1 MLKKIEDMN
10 YYELL
15 EVSHRATAQE
25 IHKAYE
31 RIRKIYDPNS
41 IALYSLFSP
50 EETEKIRHRIE
61 DAYRT
66 LIYEENRR
74 EYDRTLQQFPDL
86 GEPFPPAPVP
96 PPRGLVERATIV
108 PPPPPRRR
116 EAPAAA
122 PQAVP
127 PAAPK
132 TPPPAFRP
140 AETRPEAAAPPVPTI
155 PSTLQPAPA
164 SIAEFTGPMLKM
176 LREQRGLSVRQ
187 IADTTKLSARYIEGI
202 EEEGFTKLPARPYLR
217 GFLFSYARAIGYEPQ
232 RIVNDYMKRYD
243 AAMVQQKKGEKP

>member
-15 EVSHRATAQE
+15 EVSPRATAQE
-25 IHKAYE
+25 VHKAYE

-50 EETEKIRHRIE
+50 EETEKIRQRIE

-66 LIYEENRR
+66 LVYDENRR
-74 EYDRTLQQFPDL
+74 EYDRTLRGFPDF
-86 GEPFPPAPVP
+86 GEPAPTVP
-96 PPRGLVERATIV
+96 PPRGLVERAANV
-108 PPPPPRRR
+108 HAPPPRR
-116 EAPAAA
+116 EAPPPVPQSAPPPA
-122 PQAVP
+122 PQARQP
-127 PAAPK
+127 EPAAPAM
-132 TPPPAFRP
+132 PA
-140 AETRPEAAAPPVPTI
+140 
-155 PSTLQPAPA
+155 TLQPAPA
-164 SIAEFTGPMLKM
+164 SIAEITGPVLKM

-187 IADTTKLSARYIEGI
+187 VADTTKLSARYVEGI
-202 EEEGFTKLPARPYLR
+202 EEESYQKLPARPYLR

-243 AAMVQQKKGEKP
+243 AAMSVQKKG

>member
-15 EVSHRATAQE
+15 EVSPRATAQE
-25 IHKAYE
+25 VHKAYE

-50 EETEKIRHRIE
+50 EETEKIRQRIE

-66 LIYEENRR
+66 LVYDENRR
-74 EYDRTLQQFPDL
+74 EYDRTLRGFPDF
-86 GEPFPPAPVP
+86 GEPAPPVP
-96 PPRGLVERATIV
+96 PPRGLVERAAHV
-108 PPPPPRRR
+108 PAPPPRR
-116 EAPAAA
+116 EAPPPLPQAAPPPA
-122 PQAVP
+122 PQASLP
-127 PAAPK
+127 EPAAP
-132 TPPPAFRP
+132 
-140 AETRPEAAAPPVPTI
+140 VMPT
-155 PSTLQPAPA
+155 TLQPAPA
-164 SIAEFTGPMLKM
+164 SIAEITCPILKM

-187 IADTTKLSARYIEGI
+187 VADITKLSARYIEGI
-202 EEEGFTKLPARPYLR
+202 EEERYPKLPARPYLR

-243 AAMVQQKKGEKP
+243 ATMNPQKK